1 MAQDREQEKDRPKES
16 PKIAAEATEA
26 VNAGPEAKQLS
37 GADVLFAD
45 RPIGTARMLKDES
58 IVLNLKARDEN
69 VKIDGEGVL
78 TFGPADK
85 NYQTV
90 RDHLKNIKPGET
102 KLVMPFKEQDVT
114 GGGST
119 VKPGES
125 SNKPGDN
132 TNKPGDNTNKPG
144 DNTPPVVQD
153 NTNTNTKPDVIQP
166 PSKAFSDQVDKTYN
180 KMSKDVRDIV
190 TDSGAQVVAP
200 RRLTDAMP
208 ELKGQKPRG
217 WPPGSTWDAVDG
229 AYSPGKKQII
239 VSEEVEVKPGI
250 WVKSNRTDN
259 VLRHETGH
267 AVNAAL
273 DNIADDTDY
282 LAAYDPE
289 AKAVPK
295 SEQKEL
301 AYFLQSGGVGADE
314 TVAEGIASR
323 EGGSTGG
330 ATFDRNFANTIKVI
344 DAKIKAYKPT
354 NSGPAVVPV
363 APTATGTGAGT
374 GAGAGKIVH
383 P

>member
-16 PKIAAEATEA
+16 PKSAAEAT
-26 VNAGPEAKQLS
+26 NNGPEAKQLS

-69 VKIDGEGVL
+69 VNIDGEGVL
-78 TFGPADK
+78 TFGPADR
-85 NYQTV
+85 NYQSI

-114 GGGST
+114 GGGNPT
-119 VKPGES
+119 
-125 SNKPGDN
+125 KPGD
-132 TNKPGDNTNKPG
+132 TSKPGD
-144 DNTPPVVQD
+144 TP
-153 NTNTNTKPDVIQP
+153 NTNTPADKSPPAVPGTDTATNAKPDVVQP

-239 VSEEVEVKPGI
+239 VAEEVEVKPGI

-330 ATFDRNFANTIKVI
+330 ATFDKNFVNTLKVI
-344 DAKIKAYKPT
+344 DAKIKAWKPT
-354 NSGPAVVPV
+354 NTGPAVS
-363 APTATGTGAGT
+363 PTAPATSS
-374 GAGAGKIVH
+374 AGAIVH

>member
-16 PKIAAEATEA
+16 PKTAAEAAEA

-114 GGGST
+114 GGGTSLNPKDTGVNPKDT
-119 VKPGES
+119 VKPG
-125 SNKPGDN
+125 DN
-132 TNKPGDNTNKPG
+132 L
-144 DNTPPVVQD
+144 NTPPAVQD
-153 NTNTNTKPDVIQP
+153 NTNPSTKPDVIQP

-314 TVAEGIASR
+314 TVAEGIAAR

-344 DAKIKAYKPT
+344 DAKIKAYKPANTGPVAAPGSPT
-354 NSGPAVVPV
+354 NSS
-363 APTATGTGAGT
+363 